1 MCLCGGIYKVGEN
14 VADDLDYW
22 LSSETATSVT
32 TLPGANEDNSTKQC
46 IGPDDNDRSAA
57 VSMS

>member
-1 MCLCGGIYKVGEN
+1 VGEN